1 MFPID
6 ADLRGVLDA
15 YFTCEFTTLG
25 RDGTPLTWPTAVLPR
40 PDGTLLVT
48 AALAFAQ
55 KALNVRRDGRVGLVF
70 SDPTGSGL
78 TDAPQV
84 FVSGHASCPDEIVT
98 SPAGL
103 EEYWARLF
111 ERQPSSRPYVKT
123 PINKLMDWYYLRL
136 LITIEPD
143 DVVNRGP
150 ITNIAAE
157 PAASTGSSGGSAL
170 LGADILGRFRT
181 AVLGAVDAAGAPLL
195 MRTTVT
201 PVAEGF
207 EVRAASD
214 AAVAAGPASLLVHE
228 HDEKLSAA
236 YAGLVR
242 GRLSELGEGRWLL
255 VPDRLV
261 EPIGSG
267 RVADALH
274 LVRGGRRATTRYLDR
289 RGLERPR
296 VPWGEYRKLVAGS

>member
-1 MFPID
+1 MPLID
-6 ADLRGVLDA
+6 PDLTGVLDA

-25 RDGTPLTWPTAVLPR
+25 RDGTPLTWPTAVLPQ

-48 AALAFAQ
+48 TSIAFPQ
-55 KALNVRRDGRVGLVF
+55 KALNVRRDGRVALLF

-84 FVSGHASCPDEIVT
+84 LVSGHASCPDEIVT
-98 SPAGL
+98 SSAGL

-111 ERQPSSRPYVKT
+111 KRQPSSKLYVKT
-123 PINKLMDWYYLRL
+123 PINKLMDWYYFRL

-143 DVVNRGP
+143 DVVTREP
-150 ITNIAAE
+150 ITSTATE
-157 PAASTGSSGGSAL
+157 PGAGSSDGGAL
-170 LGADILGRFRT
+170 LGADILGRFPT

-207 EVRAASD
+207 EVRAEPN
-214 AAVAAGPASLLVHE
+214 AAVVAGPASLLVHE
-228 HDEKLSAA
+228 HDAKLSAA
-236 YAGLVR
+236 YTALVR
-242 GRLSELGEGRWLL
+242 GRLSELGGGRWLL
-255 VPDRLV
+255 VPDRVV
-261 EPIGSG
+261 EPIGTG
-267 RVADALH
+267 RQRDA
-274 LVRGGRRATTRYLDR
+274 VRVSREARRATNRYLDR

-296 VPWGEYRKLVAGS
+296 VPWGEYRKLAAAS

>member
-6 ADLRGVLDA
+6 PDLAGVLDA
-15 YFTCEFTTLG
+15 YLTCEFATLG
-25 RDGTPLTWPTAVLPR
+25 PDGTPLTWPTAVLPR

-48 AALAFAQ
+48 TSIAFPQ
-55 KALNVRRDGRVGLVF
+55 KALNVRRDGRVALLF
-70 SDPTGSGL
+70 SEPTGSGL
-78 TDAPQV
+78 TNPPQV
-84 FVSGHASCPDEIVT
+84 FVSGHASCPEEIVT

-111 ERQPSSRPYVKT
+111 KRQPSSRPYIKT
-123 PINKLMDWYYLRL
+123 PVNKLMDWYYFRL

-150 ITNIAAE
+150 LAIIAAE
-157 PAASTGSSGGSAL
+157 PGTGSPDGSAL
-170 LGADILGRFRT
+170 LGADILSRFPT

-195 MRTTVT
+195 MRTTVA

-207 EVRAASD
+207 EVQAAPD
-214 AAVAAGPASLLVHE
+214 AAVVAGPASLLVHE

-236 YAGLVR
+236 YTALVP
-242 GRLSELGEGRWLL
+242 GQLSELSGGRWLL
-255 VPDRLV
+255 VPDRVV
-261 EPIGSG
+261 EPIGTG

-289 RGLERPR
+289 RGLDRPR
-296 VPWGEYRKLVAGS
+296 VPWVEYRKLAAGS

>member
-1 MFPID
+1 MSPID
-6 ADLRGVLDA
+6 PDLAGVLDA
-15 YFTCEFTTLG
+15 YLTCEFATLG

-48 AALAFAQ
+48 TSIAFPQ
-55 KALNVRRDGRVGLVF
+55 KALNVRRDGRVALLF
-70 SDPTGSGL
+70 SEPTGSGL
-78 TDAPQV
+78 INAPQV
-84 FVSGHASCPDEIVT
+84 YISGHASCPDEIVT

-111 ERQPSSRPYVKT
+111 RRQPSSRPYIKT
-123 PINKLMDWYYLRL
+123 PINKLMDWYYFRL

-143 DVVNRGP
+143 EVVNRGP
-150 ITNIAAE
+150 ITSTAAE
-157 PAASTGSSGGSAL
+157 PSTASSNATAL
-170 LGADILGRFRT
+170 LGADILGRFPT

-207 EVRAASD
+207 EVRAEPD
-214 AAVAAGPASLLVHE
+214 AAVLAGPASLLVHE

-236 YAGLVR
+236 YTALVR

-255 VPDRLV
+255 VPDRVV
-261 EPIGSG
+261 EPIGTG

-289 RGLERPR
+289 RGLQRPR
-296 VPWGEYRKLVAGS
+296 VPWAEYRKLAAGS